1 MPDHLIRLRRG
12 WQLLDDESPGACARW
27 VSLPTRWSSEP
38 GRPRRL
44 ARRFGQP
51 RLASPGETLW
61 LRLDRVP
68 GLGPI
73 SFNGLLLAYHR
84 GEEGLIE
91 IPLPEAGDRNELI
104 VEVSLPEADS
114 PDAEGLAEWGDIA
127 LVVRQSH
134 G

>member
-12 WQLLDDESPGACARW
+12 WQLLDDESPGSLSRW
-27 VSLPTRWSSEP
+27 VSLPTRWSAGP
-38 GRPRRL
+38 GRR
-44 ARRFGQP
+44 A
-51 RLASPGETLW
+51 APGPPVRAAAAGLPVETLW

-73 SFNGLLLAYHR
+73 TLNGSDMPHQR
-84 GEEGLIE
+84 RDGGLIE
-91 IPLPEAGDRNELI
+91 IPLPELGDRNELI
-104 VEVSLPEADS
+104 VEVSLPETD
-114 PDAEGLAEWGDIA
+114 PPGAEGLAEWGDIA